1 MNGRERL
8 DQYLKVLRRRLRIH
22 IYVQAAAA
30 CALSV
35 LLITVA
41 AVWLLEREAF
51 APAVTLGARAALA
64 AAVVAILVLLAWR
77 PLASLRRND
86 GADVLEQ
93 RLPDQHGRIR
103 TYLDGLRARGAR
115 PTSPLLDLLA
125 EDAAAIA
132 ERTPLHTIASNRR
145 LGAALALGVL
155 AVIALALLLTAAPGV
170 WSLASR
176 HVLLGAE
183 LPRKLTPARSIVV
196 QPGDATVRR
205 NSDLAVRAAMTGFRP
220 QTAQL
225 FVRYSRDA
233 GWERAPMQ
241 ASGDEGA
248 VFEFTLYAVRAPL
261 SYYVEADGARSAEH
275 AVGVVD
281 LPKIERVRLTYQYP
295 EWTGLD
301 PLVDEQDRDI
311 RAVAG
316 TNVKVE
322 VFADAP
328 LEAPALIVDGAARE
342 LAREDRASVGA
353 IAVEKPGRYQIG
365 ARVANE
371 FVALSDE
378 YEIEI
383 APDEKPTI
391 EIVKPGRDWRAS
403 SIEEVP
409 VNVEAQDDFRLRQVE
424 LRYSVNGGEWRSVP
438 LGGGVKQSEKESLL
452 RLEELGPQSGG
463 EGSRLVPGDLVSY
476 YAVAKDRRYA
486 VQTDLFMVQVQPF
499 ERRFTQAQAGAA
511 GGGMTDDQGAISER
525 QREILLATW
534 NLQRNDERNAR
545 SRGQLQDNAQM
556 LSELQATLAHQARTL
571 AERTR
576 ARASLDDERIRT
588 FVESLTRAAEAME
601 PAARSLSE
609 FRLADAVPSEQQALQ
624 QLLRAEAAFRDVQVS
639 MQQDQQGGGAQ
650 GARNFT
656 EMFELE
662 MDLEKNQYESESA
675 ASMQA
680 SEQELSEAIRK
691 LKELAERQERLA
703 QEAQR
708 QELKAQDQRW
718 KQEQLR
724 REAEDLRRRLAELQR
739 QQQRG
744 SQSASASRSGAGG
757 EPSNESSGA
766 RGEQGSSE
774 TPREQREAE
783 LAQALE
789 SVNRALEEMRAA
801 NDRSGGGESD
811 EARAAAR
818 KAGQNLRRALKDIDR
833 PTPSGL
839 DEALEQLAD
848 RTQELS
854 DEQRRIES
862 ELYQA
867 LSQGGPEQF
876 GGRGALDR
884 RKAQEL
890 VQSKQQLASDVGELQ
905 QELRGAV
912 HEHRTRQPQS
922 TRRVSDILRDL
933 EASDVMYRMSRSA
946 AEIYY
951 GRARDAATR
960 EGLIGEALENL
971 ERDLRE
977 AAVQAA
983 REGQGERGDSASEQL
998 LAEVAEM
1005 RRALENGGQPGGNE
1019 QRAQQRGEQRGSSAQ
1034 TAQGGVTSN
1043 GVEIPRT
1050 GARDFT
1056 RETPRENGALARE
1069 TAVIG
1074 QRVRDVA
1081 NRMSR
1086 GDLTQA
1092 ELEALRRRASE
1103 LRRLAGDPMAD
1114 RKELLTLVDQI
1125 ELAALAS
1132 AGHARDEASARAT
1145 PTAPDTP
1152 RYREAVA
1159 EYYRRLGDR

>member
-1 MNGRERL
+1 MSGRDRL
-8 DQYLKVLRRRLRIH
+8 DRYLKVLRRRLRLH

-35 LLITVA
+35 LLITIA

-51 APAVTLGARAALA
+51 APAVTLGARAALI

-77 PLASLRRND
+77 PLARLRRNG
-86 GADVLEQ
+86 GAEVLEQ
-93 RLPDQHGRIR
+93 RLPEQHGRIR
-103 TYLDGLRARGAR
+103 TYLDSLRARDAR
-115 PTSPLLDLLA
+115 GTSPLLDLLA

-205 NSDLAVRAAMTGFRP
+205 NSDLAIRAAMAGFRP

-233 GWERAPMQ
+233 AWERAPMQ
-241 ASGDEGA
+241 ASGEDA
-248 VFEFTLYAVRAPL
+248 AAFEFTLYAVRAPL

-316 TNVKVE
+316 TSVKVE

-378 YEIEI
+378 YDIEI

-438 LGGGVKQSEKESLL
+438 LGGGVKQSEKQSLL

-476 YAVAKDRRYA
+476 YAVAKDRRNA
-486 VQTDLFMVQVQPF
+486 VQTDLYMVQVQPF

-556 LSELQATLAHQARTL
+556 LSELQATLANQARTL

-576 ARASLDDERIRT
+576 ARASLEDERIKT

-757 EPSNESSGA
+757 EPSNQSSGA
-766 RGEQGSSE
+766 RGDQGSSE
-774 TPREQREAE
+774 TPRERREAE

-789 SVNRALEEMRAA
+789 SVNRALEEMQTA
-801 NDRSGGGESD
+801 NDRSSGESD
-811 EARAAAR
+811 EARDAAR
-818 KAGQNLRRALKDIDR
+818 KAGQSLRRALKDIDR
-833 PTPSGL
+833 PRPSGL

-867 LSQGGPEQF
+867 LSQGGAEQF
-876 GGRGALDR
+876 GGRGSLDR
-884 RKAQEL
+884 RKTQEL
-890 VQSKQQLASDVGELQ
+890 VQSKQQLASDLGELQ

-971 ERDLRE
+971 ERDLRA

-983 REGQGERGDSASEQL
+983 AEGEGERGDSPSEQL

-1005 RRALENGGQPGGNE
+1005 RRALENGAQPGGDV
-1019 QRAQQRGEQRGSSAQ
+1019 QRAQQRGEQRGASAQ
-1034 TAQGGVTSN
+1034 TSQGGVTSN
-1043 GVEIPRT
+1043 GVEMPRA

-1056 RETPRENGALARE
+1056 REIPDNGGALARE

-1086 GDLTQA
+1086 GDLTQS

-1103 LRRLAGDPMAD
+1103 LKRLAGDPMAD

-1132 AGHARDEASARAT
+1132 AGHTRDEASARAT
-1145 PTAPDTP
+1145 STAPDTP